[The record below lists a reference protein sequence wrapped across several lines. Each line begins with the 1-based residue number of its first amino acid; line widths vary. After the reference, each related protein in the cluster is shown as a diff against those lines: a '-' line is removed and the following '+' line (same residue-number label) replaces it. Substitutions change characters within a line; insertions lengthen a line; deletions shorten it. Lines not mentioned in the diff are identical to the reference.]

1 MAGPDSDELTEVDG
15 YGLVVPLTSPSACQA
30 RSRALEAIR
39 VSAEQEHQHK
49 HSGSRTISG
58 SIGPQAQPTGPHQPT
73 EVKYLSSTEVR
84 YRRILPWNKQTS

>member
-39 VSAEQEHQHK
+39 VSAEQE